1 MPCKVKR
8 ACLQFCFRMR
18 AVLLLLS
25 HRPLAQS
32 WPHTRLLLVLF
43 DPVSAGLWP
52 RVRKNR
58 GLTPMQRF
66 ARWIAIRANPAAAS
80 GLSRKDLRHI
90 LYVIRLARRK
100 RGLQIQSNPP
110 TKNQPGKDS
119 DKTRVS
125 KNRYPVFRF
134 RKFTTTAASTARKAV
149 CPKNS
154 SQRTELRE
162 LRSSRDH
169 NRISGSSGSDCDRP
183 SRSDRCPIAIDIYA
197 GRAASR

>member
-134 RKFTTTAASTARKAV
+134 RKFTTTAASTAANNSPATTCKKSAPDHEPGSRRFKVIVA
-149 CPKNS
+149 CIKN
-154 SQRTELRE
+154 
-162 LRSSRDH
+162 RSSWKFA
-169 NRISGSSGSDCDRP
+169 RP
-183 SRSDRCPIAIDIYA
+183 FPVVRFQNPVHP
-197 GRAASR
+197 